1 MTARS
6 LRAWRL
12 RLGLTQPQMA
22 AALGIS
28 RSTWIRYEHGPAPAW
43 VYLAMYLPFHVLR
56 DRITP
61 RPTDESEADTTT

>member
-12 RLGLTQPQMA
+12 RLGFTQPQMA

-28 RSTWIRYEHGPAPAW
+28 RSTWIRYERGPAPKW
-43 VYLAMYLPFHVLR
+43 VGLVMQLPYHNL
-56 DRITP
+56 
-61 RPTDESEADTTT
+61 RPTDESAADPTTT